1 MSLAIFQPTRVGP
14 LSLRNKFVRS
24 ATSEGLCDIEGN
36 PTKKLADMMINL
48 AKGECGLIV
57 TGLVAVNSASR
68 VSERQTLMF
77 TNSHVAAWKPII
89 ESVHSHGSKILFQS
103 CHAGLRL
110 QPGAIKG
117 YSAKGPVAAQEGSFA
132 MTNTE
137 IEELIDSFINSAKYS
152 ALAGVDGV
160 QLHACHGFLLSQWL
174 SPAVNKRT
182 DKWGGSV
189 ENRVRL
195 IREIAEGIRKA
206 TPENFSLS
214 IKLHGD
220 DCVPG
225 GVDVRMCCDY
235 INLLK
240 DTMDFFEISCGM
252 NTNKVYAIRSNLD
265 EKVMTKGIKPEMKDK
280 MFAMMKSRSADYE
293 DEYNKPLLEYV
304 RKVHPNVK
312 LVSVG
317 GNREINAMNKQVTS
331 GLADLVAMS
340 RPFVRDPF
348 VVKKLRE
355 GTLTRVECVS
365 CGGCIFRSNGTLFCH
380 NPN

>member
-1 MSLAIFQPTRVGP
+1 MSLAIFQPTRIGP

-36 PTKKLADMMINL
+36 PTKRLSDMMINL

-68 VSERQTLMF
+68 VSEREILMF
-77 TNSHVAAWKPII
+77 TKSHVDAWKPII
-89 ESVHSHGSKILFQS
+89 DTVHSHGSKILFQL

-117 YSAKGPVAAQEGSFA
+117 FSAKGPVAAQEGTFA

-152 ALAGVDGV
+152 AQAGADGV

-195 IREIAEGIRKA
+195 LREISEGIKKA
-206 TPENFSLS
+206 TPDNFSLS

-220 DCVPG
+220 DCLPG

-235 INLLK
+235 IEHLK
-240 DTMDFFEISCGM
+240 GTMDFFEISRGM
-252 NTNKVYAIRSNLD
+252 NTNKVYAIPANLK
-265 EKVMTKGIKPEMKDK
+265 EGMILRGVKQEMQKQVLQVV
-280 MFAMMKSRSADYE
+280 KSRAVEYH
-293 DEYNKPLLEYV
+293 DEFNKPLLEYV
-304 RKVHPNVK
+304 RKVHPGLK

-317 GNREINAMNKQVTS
+317 GNRDVDAMNKQVTS

-340 RPFVRDPF
+340 RPFVHDPF
-348 VVKKLRE
+348 VVKKMRE
-355 GTLTRVECVS
+355 GAITRAKCES
-365 CGGCIFRSNGTLFCH
+365 CGCCIFKSNGTLFCH
-380 NPN
+380 NPV